1 MKEKKNN
8 TSLWMVIKYFIR
20 KSMKYKCLV
29 LLTITWMILIWIVW
43 IASPIYLTKFVDIF
57 ATTWTEKSELIKTSL
72 KILAI
77 VMALD
82 LVNIAARRMV
92 WFPAI
97 KFELW
102 VTKDIYEECFQYI
115 HNHSYRFFT
124 NNLSW
129 SLIKKITKL
138 AWAYED
144 VADTFIFQI
153 MRIIIFIPLAIIVL
167 FKENW
172 LLWIIFVIFIILYV
186 SLQIY
191 FFNISKKYEIASN
204 ERDSK
209 ATWELSDT
217 IINSYNITIFSS
229 LVYEFKRFSKTLWE
243 SVKYKG
249 KKRKMSERSF
259 TASWILT
266 WIFSLWALYI
276 SIKARWNWIIQASV
290 VILVQMYLVK
300 ITDYLSY
307 VRYIL
312 KSMSKTL
319 WESTEMLE
327 ILNTPH
333 EIIDYTDKKLKIK
346 SWRIEFEDVTFS
358 YDWINSVFENLN
370 LKIKPWEKVAIVWAS
385 WSWKTTLTKL
395 LFRFF
400 NIQWWKILID
410 WEDISQVTQE
420 SLREQLSI
428 VPQDPILF
436 HRTIKENIAYWRM
449 SATEEEIIAASKMA
463 KCHEFISKLK
473 DWYNSY
479 VWERGVKLSWWE
491 RQRIAIA
498 RAILE
503 NKKVLVMDE
512 ATSSLDSE
520 SEKYIQNAMDEVM
533 KNKTCIVIAHRLS
546 TIVKMD
552 RIIVMDQGKI
562 IENWSHNELI
572 NKKDWVYKKLWSIQ
586 SWWFL
591 INENDKKNA
600 ENDDE
605 EEEVE

>member
-1 MKEKKNN
+1 
-8 TSLWMVIKYFIR
+8 
-20 KSMKYKCLV
+20 
-29 LLTITWMILIWIVW
+29 MILISVVWIV
-43 IASPIYLTKFVDIF
+43 SPIYITKFVDIF
-57 ATTWTEKSELIKTSL
+57 ATTWIEKSELVKTSL

-82 LVNIAARRMV
+82 LVNIIARRMV
-92 WFPAI
+92 WFPSI

-115 HNHSYRFFT
+115 HKHSYRFFT

-129 SLIKKITKL
+129 SLIKKITKF

-153 MRIIIFIPLAIIVL
+153 LRIVIFVPLAIIIL

-172 LLWIIFVIFIILYV
+172 MIWIIFLAFIILYIA
-186 SLQIY
+186 LQVY
-191 FFNISKKYEIASN
+191 FFNITKKYEIESN
-204 ERDSK
+204 ERDSE
-209 ATWELSDT
+209 AIWELSDT
-217 IINSYNITIFSS
+217 IINNYNVSIFAS
-229 LVYEFKRFSKTLWE
+229 LAYEFKRFSKTLGQALM
-243 SVKYKG
+243 YKW
-249 KKRKMSERSF
+249 KKWRMTERSF
-259 TASWILT
+259 AACWLLT

-276 SIKARWNWIIQASV
+276 SIRARWNWIIEASV

-300 ITDYLSY
+300 TTDSLQY

-312 KSMSKTL
+312 RSMSKTL

-333 EIIDYTDKKLKIK
+333 EIIDYSDKKLKIL
-346 SWRIEFEDVTFS
+346 SWRVDFKNVKFS
-358 YDWINSVFENLN
+358 YDWTNNVFDGLD
-370 LKIKPWEKVAIVWAS
+370 LRIKPWEKIAIVWAS

-400 NIQWWKILID
+400 DIQWWRILID
-410 WEDISQVTQE
+410 WEDISQVTQD
-420 SLREQLSI
+420 SLRDQLSI

-449 SATEEEIIAASKMA
+449 SASDEEIIAASKMA
-463 KCHEFISKLK
+463 KCHNFIDKLK
-473 DWYNSY
+473 EWYNSY
-479 VWERGVKLSWWE
+479 VWERWIKLSWWE

-503 NKKVLVMDE
+503 NKKILVMDE

-552 RIIVMDQGKI
+552 KIIVMDQWKI
-562 IENWSHNELI
+562 VESWSHNELI
-572 NKKDWVYKKLWSIQ
+572 AKEGWIYHKLWSIQ

-591 INENDKKNA
+591 VNEWEK
-600 ENDDE
+600 
-605 EEEVE
+605 EVE

>member
-1 MKEKKNN
+1 
-8 TSLWMVIKYFIR
+8 
-20 KSMKYKCLV
+20 
-29 LLTITWMILIWIVW
+29 
-43 IASPIYLTKFVDIF
+43 
-57 ATTWTEKSELIKTSL
+57 
-72 KILAI
+72 
-77 VMALD
+77 
-82 LVNIAARRMV
+82 
-92 WFPAI
+92 
-97 KFELW
+97 
-102 VTKDIYEECFQYI
+102 
-115 HNHSYRFFT
+115 
-124 NNLSW
+124 
-129 SLIKKITKL
+129 
-138 AWAYED
+138 
-144 VADTFIFQI
+144 
-153 MRIIIFIPLAIIVL
+153 
-167 FKENW
+167 
-172 LLWIIFVIFIILYV
+172 
-186 SLQIY
+186 
-191 FFNISKKYEIASN
+191 
-204 ERDSK
+204 
-209 ATWELSDT
+209 
-217 IINSYNITIFSS
+217 
-229 LVYEFKRFSKTLWE
+229 
-243 SVKYKG
+243 
-249 KKRKMSERSF
+249 
-259 TASWILT
+259 
-266 WIFSLWALYI
+266 
-276 SIKARWNWIIQASV
+276 
-290 VILVQMYLVK
+290 MYLVK

-333 EIIDYTDKKLKIK
+333 EIIDHTDRKLKIK

-370 LKIKPWEKVAIVWAS
+370 LKIKPGEKIAIVWAS

-400 NIQWWKILID
+400 DIQWWKILID

-463 KCHEFISKLK
+463 KCHGFISKLK

-591 INENDKKNA
+591 INENDK
-600 ENDDE
+600 ENVENNDEE